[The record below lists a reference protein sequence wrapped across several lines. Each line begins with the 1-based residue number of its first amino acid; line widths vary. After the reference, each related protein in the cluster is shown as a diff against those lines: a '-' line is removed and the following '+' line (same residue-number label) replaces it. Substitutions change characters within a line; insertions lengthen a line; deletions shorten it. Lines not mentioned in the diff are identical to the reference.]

1 MHFIAPSMLRKKNRF
16 FAAIA
21 MILVAACLVG
31 TLSQTAQAENTFVIT
46 DGDAVKVHT
55 TTTTDPDRVLAEAG
69 FSLAE
74 DDFYT
79 TAEGNGVSEITVQR
93 LQTITVYNGSEILTA
108 TSYGEP
114 LSELLARLGITVDEK
129 VIVSVPVDTVT
140 YNGMQVRIDNLGEST
155 ERYTVEIPFE
165 TVYCDDP
172 TLALGEEKILVAGVP
187 GQAIR
192 TSTVTYVNGEEES
205 RTVLEETVTSKPVD
219 QVIAVGTGEQV
230 GQVNNQP
237 IIGDGFI
244 VLPTGEVLTYTHTDQ
259 FVATAYTH
267 FDDGCDEYTANG
279 AKVKWGVVAVDPSVI
294 PYGTRMFIVAN
305 DGSYV
310 YGLSTAEDCGGAIQN
325 KRLDLY
331 MPTLEQAFAFGV
343 RNCTVYF
350 LGDADWRDNV

>member
-1 MHFIAPSMLRKKNRF
+1 MQFLAPTLFRKKNRF
-16 FAAIA
+16 LAAIA
-21 MILVAACLVG
+21 MVLVAACLVG
-31 TLSQTAQAENTFVIT
+31 TLSQTAKAENTFVIT

-55 TTTTDPDRVLAEAG
+55 TTTTDPAQVLAEAG

-74 DDFYT
+74 DDYYT
-79 TAEGNGVSEITVQR
+79 TAESDGVSEINVQR
-93 LQTITVYNGSEILTA
+93 LQNITVYNGSETLTA

-114 LSELLARLGITVDEK
+114 LRELLTRLGITVDES
-129 VIVSVPVDTVT
+129 VVVSVPVDTLT
-140 YNGMQVRIDNLGEST
+140 YNGMQVRISSLGEST

-172 TLALGEEKILVAGVP
+172 TLALGEEKILVEGVP

-192 TSTVTYVNGEEES
+192 TSTVTYVGDQEDS
-205 RTVLEETVTSKPVD
+205 RTILDETVTIEPVN
-219 QVIAVGTGEQV
+219 QVVAVGTGEQV
-230 GQVNNQP
+230 GQVNDQP

-244 VLPTGEVLTYTHTDQ
+244 VLPTGEVLTYTRTDQ

-331 MPTLEQAFAFGV
+331 MPTLAEAYAFGV

-350 LGDADWRDNV
+350 LGGADWRDNA

>member
-1 MHFIAPSMLRKKNRF
+1 MQFLAPTLFRKKNRF
-16 FAAIA
+16 FAALA
-21 MILVAACLVG
+21 MVLVAACLVG
-31 TLSQTAQAENTFVIT
+31 TLSQTAKAENTFVIT

-55 TTTTDPDRVLAEAG
+55 TTATDPAQVLAEAG

-74 DDFYT
+74 DDYYT
-79 TAEGNGVSEITVQR
+79 TAESDGVSEINVQR
-93 LQTITVYNGSEILTA
+93 LQNITVYNGSETLTA

-114 LSELLARLGITVDEK
+114 LRELLTRLGITIDEN
-129 VIVSVPVDTVT
+129 VVVSVPVDTLT
-140 YNGMQVRIDNLGEST
+140 YNGMQVRINSLGEST

-192 TSTVTYVNGEEES
+192 TSSVTYVGDQEDS
-205 RTVLEETVTSKPVD
+205 RTILDETVTIEPVN
-219 QVIAVGTGEQV
+219 QVVAVGTGEQV
-230 GQVNNQP
+230 GQVNDQP

-244 VLPTGEVLTYTHTDQ
+244 VLPSGEVLTYTRTDQ

-331 MPTLEQAFAFGV
+331 MPTLAEAYAFGV

-350 LGDADWRDNV
+350 LGGADWRDNA

>member
-1 MHFIAPSMLRKKNRF
+1 MDFIAPFMLRRKRSLLK
-16 FAAIA
+16 
-21 MILVAACLVG
+21 LVAMLLAAVCLVG

-55 TTTTDPDRVLAEAG
+55 THATDPVQVLQEAG
-69 FSLAE
+69 VSLSK

-79 TAEGNGVSEITVQR
+79 TASNDGVSEINVQR
-93 LQTITVYNGSEILTA
+93 AQSITVYFGSEVLQA
-108 TSYGEP
+108 SSYGES
-114 LSELLARLGITVDEK
+114 LQALFARLGIATDDSV
-129 VIVSVPVDTVT
+129 VVSVPLDTMT
-140 YNGMQVRIDNLGEST
+140 YNGMQVRVDRLGEST
-155 ERYTVEIPFE
+155 ERYTVAIPFE

-172 TLALGEEKILVAGVP
+172 TLPEGQQKVLVQGKP
-187 GQAIR
+187 GQMLCAAN
-192 TSTVTYVNGEEES
+192 VAYANGEEIS
-205 RTVLEETVTSKPVD
+205 RTVFEQTVTIEPVD

-230 GQVNNQP
+230 GQASDKP

-244 VLPTGEVLTYTHTDQ
+244 VLSTGEVLTYTHTDQ

-279 AKVKWGVVAVDPSVI
+279 ARVKWGVVAVDPSVI

-331 MPTLEQAFAFGV
+331 MPTLEEAFQFGI

-350 LGDADWRDNV
+350 LGDADWRDN

>member
-1 MHFIAPSMLRKKNRF
+1 MQFLAPTLFRKKNRF
-16 FAAIA
+16 FAALA
-21 MILVAACLVG
+21 MVLVAACLVG
-31 TLSQTAQAENTFVIT
+31 TLSQTAKAENTFVIT

-55 TTTTDPDRVLAEAG
+55 TTATDPVQVLAEAG

-74 DDFYT
+74 DDYYT
-79 TAEGNGVSEITVQR
+79 TAESDGVSEINVQR
-93 LQTITVYNGSEILTA
+93 LQNITVYNGSETLTA

-114 LSELLARLGITVDEK
+114 LRELLTRLGITIDES
-129 VIVSVPVDTVT
+129 VVVSVPVDTLT
-140 YNGMQVRIDNLGEST
+140 YNGMQVRISSLGEST

-192 TSTVTYVNGEEES
+192 TCTVTYVGDQEDS
-205 RTVLEETVTSKPVD
+205 RTVLEETVTIEPVN
-219 QVIAVGTGEQV
+219 QVVAVGTGEQV
-230 GQVNNQP
+230 GQVNDKP

-244 VLPTGEVLTYTHTDQ
+244 VLPTGEVLTYTRTDQ

-310 YGLSTAEDCGGAIQN
+310 YGLSTAEDCGGAIVN

-331 MPTLEQAFAFGV
+331 MPTLAEAYAFGV

-350 LGDADWRDNV
+350 LGGADWRDNA

>member
-1 MHFIAPSMLRKKNRF
+1 MHFIAPTMLRAKNRF
-16 FAAIA
+16 LAALA

-55 TTTTDPDRVLAEAG
+55 TTTTDPELVLAEAG
-69 FSLAE
+69 FSLDE
-74 DDFYT
+74 DDYYT
-79 TAEGNGVSEITVQR
+79 TAENDGVSEITVQR

-114 LSELLARLGITVDEK
+114 LSGLLTRLGITIDENV
-129 VIVSVPVDTVT
+129 VISVPVDTVT
-140 YNGMQVRIDNLGEST
+140 YNGMQVRIDSLGEST
-155 ERYTVEIPFE
+155 ERYTVEVPFE

-172 TLALGEEKILVAGVP
+172 TLALGEEKVLVAGVP

-192 TSTVTYVNGEEES
+192 TSTVTYVNGKEES
-205 RTVLEETVTSKPVD
+205 RTVLEETVTTEPVD

-230 GQVNNQP
+230 GQVNDQP

-244 VLPTGEVLTYTHTDQ
+244 VLPSGEVLTYTHADQ

-267 FDDGCDEYTANG
+267 FDSGCDEYTANG

-331 MPTLEQAFAFGV
+331 MPTLAEAYAFGV

-350 LGDADWRDNV
+350 LGDADWRDNA

>member
-1 MHFIAPSMLRKKNRF
+1 MQFLAPSMLCKKNRF
-16 FAAIA
+16 LAVVA
-21 MILVAACLVG
+21 MVLVAACLVG

-55 TTTTDPDRVLAEAG
+55 TTTTDPDLVLAEAG

-74 DDFYT
+74 EDFYT
-79 TAEGNGVSEITVQR
+79 TAESDGVSEINVQR

-114 LSELLARLGITVDEK
+114 LSQLLARLGITVDET
-129 VIVSVPVDTVT
+129 VVSVPVDTIT
-140 YNGMQVRIDNLGEST
+140 YNGMQVRIDSLGEST

-172 TLALGEEKILVAGVP
+172 TLALGEEKILVVGAP

-192 TSTVTYVNGEEES
+192 TSSVTYVNGVEDS
-205 RTVLEETVTSKPVD
+205 RTVLEETISIEPVD
-219 QVIAVGTGEQV
+219 QVVAVGTGEQV
-230 GQVNNQP
+230 GQVNDQP

-244 VLPTGEVLTYTHTDQ
+244 VLPSGEVLTYTRTDQ

-267 FDDGCDEYTANG
+267 FDSGCDEYTSNG
-279 AKVKWGVVAVDPSVI
+279 AKVKWGVVAVDPKVI

-350 LGDADWRDNV
+350 LGGADWRDNA